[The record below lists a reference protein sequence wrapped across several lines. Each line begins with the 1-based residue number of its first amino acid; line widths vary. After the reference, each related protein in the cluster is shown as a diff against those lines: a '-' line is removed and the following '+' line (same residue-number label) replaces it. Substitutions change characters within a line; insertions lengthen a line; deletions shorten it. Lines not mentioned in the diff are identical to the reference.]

1 MNKELHTII
10 IDNATE
16 EIIGRVV
23 DFHIYGFSLIY
34 QQQDE
39 TIRLLFYTL
48 DDILDWSKE
57 NDMTIYYMI
66 GGVRIPVNRTT
77 YDKSQYLDRVG
88 WNNLTPAEAI
98 IIGVLVEEKHT
109 HNGWVSTE
117 QLQEVLTVFGFTPT
131 SLRMLIVK
139 IRQKLKSSDSDL
151 RVKNRN
157 RMGYQLIDAVTD
169 PIHEF
174 LTKESLAQTDLWIL
188 YNDNKLKH
196 LVTKNIQEFI
206 GGKHTTG
213 PQILKGWQGLTSTE
227 AEIFFELV
235 KKRGEFVQY
244 KFFLTLPWT
253 TRYDN
258 DKEVL
263 EYSLR
268 NFISKIRKKIVD
280 TDQEIHTKPCFGFCL
295 I

>member
-1 MNKELHTII
+1 MNKEYHTII
-10 IDNATE
+10 VDNDTK

-34 QQQDE
+34 HQEDE

-48 DDILDWSKE
+48 DDLLNWSKE
-57 NDMTIYYMI
+57 NDITIYYMVS
-66 GGVRIPVNRTT
+66 GVRIPVNRTT
-77 YDKSQYLDRVG
+77 YDKSVYLDRVG
-88 WNNLTPAEAI
+88 WNNLTPAEAV

-117 QLQEVLTVFGFTPT
+117 HLQEVLTAFGFTPT

-139 IRQKLKSSDSDL
+139 IRQKLNTFDSDL

-157 RMGYQLIDAVTD
+157 RMGYQLIDTVPE

-174 LTKESLAQTDLWIL
+174 LTKESRAQTDLWIL
-188 YNDNKLKH
+188 FNDNKLKH
-196 LVTKNIQEFI
+196 LVTKNIQDFI
-206 GGKHTTG
+206 GGKDTTG
-213 PQILKGWQGLTSTE
+213 TQILKGWQGLTRTE

-244 KFFLTLPWT
+244 EFFFTLPWT

-258 DKEVL
+258 DKEVI

-268 NFISKIRKKIVD
+268 NFISKIRRKIED
-280 TDQEIHTKPCFGFCL
+280 TDQEIHTKPCFGYCL